1 MDYRLLGRSGLK
13 VSPIC
18 LGTMMFGGRTDA
30 PTSER
35 IIAKARDAGINF
47 IDTADAYNDGG
58 SEKVLR
64 AAHARGRYRRLLPT
78 QLRNPIAGGQ
88 NPSGTSPRRG
98 HHTGA

>member
-47 IDTADAYNDGG
+47 IDTA
-58 SEKVLR
+58 
-64 AAHARGRYRRLLPT
+64 
-78 QLRNPIAGGQ
+78 
-88 NPSGTSPRRG
+88 
-98 HHTGA
+98 